1 MLMKGLPSSCY
12 VTVDTMGMV
21 EGKQSSLISY
31 CFPVWEDYVVE
42 PRRLSKIITVATS
55 LLGGGQGRCLVAQE
69 LMAMGE
75 LELL

>member
-42 PRRLSKIITVATS
+42 P
-55 LLGGGQGRCLVAQE
+55 
-69 LMAMGE
+69 
-75 LELL
+75 